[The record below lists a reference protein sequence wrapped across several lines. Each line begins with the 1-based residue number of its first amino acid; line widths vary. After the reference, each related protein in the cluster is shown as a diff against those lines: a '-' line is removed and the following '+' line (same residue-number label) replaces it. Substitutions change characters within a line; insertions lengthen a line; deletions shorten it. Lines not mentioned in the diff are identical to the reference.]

1 MKIDRLV
8 SIIMLLLDKKRI
20 VAQELADKFEVS
32 LRTIYRDIDTISM
45 AGIPVHA
52 ISGAGGGFEILSD
65 YKVDKKVFSADDLS
79 ALLMGLTSLSEM
91 VRGEEIVHALAKVRT
106 FIPAEQAKEIELKS
120 NQICIDLN
128 PWFGIGNVEHTLR
141 IVKNALEECKLIS
154 FQYLDGHSNK
164 SERIAEPYQ
173 LVLKGNHWYA
183 WSFCR
188 LKNDYRLFRLARM
201 TKLKMI
207 DENFIPRSYQKPVLN
222 FEGFAETLQENIKLR
237 VHKSI
242 LDRVLE
248 FCTFDCIKADGED
261 YYLVDYPFI
270 ERDYYYDML
279 LSFGDKCECLEPL
292 NVREELK
299 RRIENLIKIY
309 EC

>member
-32 LRTIYRDIDTISM
+32 LRTIYRDIDAISM

-52 ISGAGGGFEILSD
+52 ISGVGGGFEILSD

-128 PWFGIGNVEHTLR
+128 PWFGNGNVEHTLR
-141 IVKNALEECKLIS
+141 IVKKALEECKLIS

-299 RRIENLIKIY
+299 RRIKNLIKIY